1 MRNNNILLKNASST
15 QPPVAVTTD
24 GTTKRDTNGTF
35 IVNGVQNWVY
45 EEEVFSSM
53 SAMWWAPDGKHLT
66 YLSSD
71 ETKVPDYLMPV
82 YDDVY
87 PTIVTI
93 AYPKVT
99 LFFFAVV
106 VSACLYPYFF
116 LFRRDIPTL
125 WCRF

>member
-24 GTTKRDTNGTF
+24 GTTQRNTNGTF

-45 EEEVFSSM
+45 EEEVFALM
-53 SAMWWAPDGKHLT
+53 SAMWWAPDGKHLA

-71 ETKVPDYLMPV
+71 ETNVPDFLMPV

-93 AYPKVT
+93 AYPKVKRAF
-99 LFFFAVV
+99 LLSLR
-106 VSACLYPYFF
+106 VSLLF
-116 LFRRDIPTL
+116 LFSRGIPTL
-125 WCRF
+125 WCLC